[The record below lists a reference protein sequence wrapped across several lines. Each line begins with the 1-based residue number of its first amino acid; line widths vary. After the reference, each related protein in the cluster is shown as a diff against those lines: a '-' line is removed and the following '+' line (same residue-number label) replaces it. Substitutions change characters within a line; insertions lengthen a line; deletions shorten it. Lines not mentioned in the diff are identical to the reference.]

1 MITAEAV
8 ARTVNELYSKSYVGD
23 RIIDI
28 AIEIL
33 KLILP
38 EIDTKTLVHMYHN
51 TGSPRLKTLIVRELI
66 RRYKRQI

>member
-1 MITAEAV
+1 MITANDV
-8 ARTVNELYSKSYVGD
+8 ARTVNELYSKSYAGD

-51 TGSPRLKTLIVRELI
+51 TGSSRLKELIVKELI
-66 RRYKRQI
+66 KRYKRRV